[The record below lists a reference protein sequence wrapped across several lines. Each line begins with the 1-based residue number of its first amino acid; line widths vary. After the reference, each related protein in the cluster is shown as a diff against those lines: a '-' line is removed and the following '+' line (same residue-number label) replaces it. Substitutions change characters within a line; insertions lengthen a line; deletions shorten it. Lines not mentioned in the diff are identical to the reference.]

1 MTATAYDSLY
11 SCGVEERAV
20 YFSTESGKK
29 RVVMFR
35 YLLDT
40 QRQVVLERDK
50 GGGKRLGS

>member
-1 MTATAYDSLY
+1 MKSQLLIAFTLVALKKGRSTFQSLM
-11 SCGVEERAV
+11 E
-20 YFSTESGKK
+20 K